1 MKIPKHLISGYSGL
15 YYSYCVIIN
24 NDVQHPVNEYFYNS
38 MKWEEGQKRVL
49 TSRDGLSGKKGKKV
63 RRIRIL
69 MKLDIKD
76 YIIMFMENM

>member
-49 TSRDGLSGKKGKKV
+49 TSRDGLSGKKEKKV

-76 YIIMFMENM
+76 YMIMFMENM

>member
-1 MKIPKHLISGYSGL
+1 MKIPKQLISGYSGL

-24 NDVQHPVNEYFYNS
+24 NDVHNPVNEYFHNS

-49 TSRDGLSGKKGKKV
+49 TNRDGLSGKKEKKV

>member
-1 MKIPKHLISGYSGL
+1 MKILKQFIFGYSGL
-15 YYSYCVIIN
+15 YYLYCVIIN
-24 NDVQHPVNEYFYNS
+24 NDVYNLVNEYFYNL

-49 TSRDGLSGKKGKKV
+49 ISRDGLLGKKEKKV